1 MSSPKSWN
9 IGTKP
14 RKPKPSKAFRCSKLF
29 YFLEQIGTTW
39 LILGT
44 NCHWRYSKWRRPIS
58 RMRESLNKEL
68 GTKGSF
74 LGTNGS
80 FSGTKPLFFGTR
92 LEHDINQALTQST
105 FSTTKNWFQRGWAQ
119 KKPCQTEAWQGV
131 RYYLFIP
138 CCPEGSFCLHQL
150 CFICCGIAT
159 GFGIAASCG
168 YVIHD
173 VF

>member
-105 FSTTKNWFQRGWAQ
+105 FSTTKNWFQRRWAQ
-119 KKPCQTEAWQGV
+119 KNALPDRSLTGHEVLLIYSMLPRRQLSLAPA
-131 RYYLFIP
+131 L
-138 CCPEGSFCLHQL
+138 LHL
-150 CFICCGIAT
+150 LWHRHGIWHCGI
-159 GFGIAASCG
+159 G
-168 YVIHD
+168 
-173 VF
+173 